1 MPVIKFTYTDLEEL
15 LNRSMDKDELI
26 DMLPMIGS
34 DIEDYDDEEVKVEFF
49 PNRPDYLSVEGVARA
64 LRGSWE

>member
-34 DIEDYDDEEVKVEFF
+34 DIED
-49 PNRPDYLSVEGVARA
+49 
-64 LRGSWE
+64 